1 MSCELLSP
9 NLSLAWGRD
18 LMPMPWSL
26 KTIIRVVLS
35 FVLVTMIIL
44 PAYAAPPTLLWSDPV
59 GTNAIALS
67 ADGQYVVVGNFGSV
81 RFYGR
86 SGPVP
91 LWTYPGAIG
100 PDFTSVA
107 ISADGSYVAASA
119 LGQVYFW
126 ANAKSL
132 TGNPLPT
139 WTSAGL
145 GGPIQPRCLA
155 ISDDGNYVAACGTGP
170 NVFYWAGAT
179 SRSTTSETT
188 TWDYMFV
195 GGLVEAIAISDD
207 GNHVAAVG
215 LIGNPS
221 DGPDGVVGYWNNA
234 NSLTGH
240 PQSPT
245 WTGTE
250 LHDPLVDV
258 AISNDG
264 NYVVAA
270 GAGVGSFPVS
280 TVYYW
285 AGATSRTGTSELH
298 TWAGGVD
305 VVFSSVDISCDGDSV
320 IAGAGSLLAVIGAG
334 ALTTATGAEQ
344 LPPTNEVFFWGGA
357 RSLTGNP
364 APTWTHPTTSPVQD
378 VAINDQGTYMAAVDL
393 PFPGTVYFFDRQGNV
408 LWSDLAISGDK
419 LSISCDGGT
428 LAVGTPV
435 FDTAYLLDTGFS
447 SPCTCGLAIPEYP
460 LGLALLAILMVIAY
474 GLIKRRSATK
484 KLA

>member
-1 MSCELLSP
+1 
-9 NLSLAWGRD
+9 
-18 LMPMPWSL
+18 MPRSL

-67 ADGQYVVVGNFGSV
+67 ADGQYVVVGNLGSV

-86 SGPVP
+86 SGPIP
-91 LWTYPGAIG
+91 LWTYPGGIG

-119 LGQVYFW
+119 LGQIYFW
-126 ANAKSL
+126 ANAKFL

-145 GGPIQPRCLA
+145 GGPIQHRCLA

-179 SRSTTSETT
+179 GKSGPNIGT
-188 TWDYMFV
+188 TWSYQ
-195 GGLVEAIAISDD
+195 LAAQVEAIAISDD

-264 NYVVAA
+264 NYLVAA
-270 GAGVGSFPVS
+270 GAGVGSFLVS

-320 IAGAGSLLAVIGAG
+320 IAGAGGLLTVISTGAG
-334 ALTTATGAEQ
+334 SLTPAQA
-344 LPPTNEVFFWGGA
+344 PPTTNEVFFWGGA

-364 APTWTHPTTSPVQD
+364 APTWTHTTTSPVLD
-378 VAINDQGTYMAAVDL
+378 VAINELGTYMAAVDFQ
-393 PFPGTVYFFDRQGNV
+393 FPATVYFFDKQGNV

-435 FDTAYLLDTGFS
+435 VDTAYLLDTGFS
-447 SPCTCGLAIPEYP
+447 SPCTCGLPPPIPEYP
-460 LGLALLAILMVIAY
+460 LGLALLAILMVISY
-474 GLIKRRSATK
+474 GLIRRRTSTK
-484 KLA
+484 KSSDL